1 MNERETHTQ
10 TFLRFLKL
18 HQDHVSML
26 DYREWHD
33 VMMMRLC
40 KFDEIIEDLVIVDDE
55 MNRRHLFDRVYRE
68 NYTLLD
74 VLEKRF
80 IYLVVDGERID
91 FI

>member
-1 MNERETHTQ
+1 
-10 TFLRFLKL
+10 
-18 HQDHVSML
+18 ML